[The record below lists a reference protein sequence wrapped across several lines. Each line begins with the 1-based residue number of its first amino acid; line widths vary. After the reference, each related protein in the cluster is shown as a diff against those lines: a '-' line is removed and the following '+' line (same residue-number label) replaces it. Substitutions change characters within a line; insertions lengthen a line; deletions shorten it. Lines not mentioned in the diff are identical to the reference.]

1 VARVARQV
9 VTTAR
14 GASREE
20 ALERME
26 ERLAAHFLPASTAA
40 GVLPDQPSATG
51 DPSEATEW

>member
-1 VARVARQV
+1 VARQV